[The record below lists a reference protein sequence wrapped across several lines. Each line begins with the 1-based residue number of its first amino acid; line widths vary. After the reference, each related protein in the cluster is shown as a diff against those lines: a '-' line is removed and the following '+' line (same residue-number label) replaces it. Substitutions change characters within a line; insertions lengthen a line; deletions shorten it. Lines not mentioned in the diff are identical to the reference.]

1 MVQIIVLAIKKFD
14 EAFQIAILS
23 VIKYRFE
30 KERENRVQ
38 GIEACCKKYPF
49 PSAQF
54 EWNRFDFSFQYPE
67 WTIYTRP
74 GFNFQQESRFP
85 RVFQCFNAIARRN

>member
-1 MVQIIVLAIKKFD
+1 MVQIIALAIKKFD

-49 PSAQF
+49 PSARMKSFRFFISISRVDDLHETWIQF
-54 EWNRFDFSFQYPE
+54 PTRITFS
-67 WTIYTRP
+67 T
-74 GFNFQQESRFP
+74 SFP
-85 RVFQCFNAIARRN
+85 MF